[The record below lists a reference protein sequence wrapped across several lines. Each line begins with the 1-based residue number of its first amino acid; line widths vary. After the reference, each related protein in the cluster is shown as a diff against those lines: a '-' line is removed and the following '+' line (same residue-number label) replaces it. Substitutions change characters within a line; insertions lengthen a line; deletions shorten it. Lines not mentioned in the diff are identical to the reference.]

1 MGARLSAVEARTW
14 TAEQVAEQV
23 VALGATNDAN
33 YDACV
38 AQIKK
43 DKVDGKMILTLNH
56 AVLTRLLSTNSGLMI
71 SERDLER
78 LWDALHRLKENVVV
92 AEKDSSARSMSPSA
106 KRRRLTESTPVQWQW
121 RGDDGIY
128 QNYPEL
134 AQMQI
139 EGAWQKNVAT
149 TTLTHHHGGKHDD
162 EYAVICF
169 LTMKQTPTLSTS
181 AAAASSGGGDQS
193 DRKTRKIR
201 RWTVEDNHP
210 PSWDYMKPDQ
220 YCTVVPVERGTVDWK
235 LVDALLFAVDGG
247 LDPATRELVNVE
259 RIQNRTL
266 MMRHNLERV
275 IIEKQRGTAN
285 LNEGMWFHGT
295 SKTTPLA
302 IATSSNGFAVHAGRE
317 SAFYGR
323 GAYMAKNARYSHHYA
338 HVLESADKK
347 QNYRQLLLVN
357 VLGGNTK
364 RYTNHTIDRNMTSI
378 ALGVQGFDSVL
389 GGPHRPLHAGPGT
402 DDSLMCVVY
411 KSSQLMPLFV
421 VTYAAKDGGSQG
433 HGALSLLGAAASAQ
447 PSLGTPT
454 TMPTAGATHWS
465 LRQSSADRLAVVKRI
480 AHALYLAS
488 DKTSSTKQV
497 WQVAARYECK
507 TLKWASSLGQYMSK
521 IDKKV
526 ATLRKKS
533 LALSAAGGGSG
544 GGASASTSSASVSSA
559 SVSTST
565 SSIGTTSSVSASVS
579 ASASASTSTTTTS
592 IVASTSTSSAST
604 SSASTST
611 STSTSTSR
619 IGTTSTTATSI
630 VASTSPSS
638 ASGGAPPSFSCV
650 CNRVFTSLRGLKQH
664 VARYCSH
671 PTAFT
676 LTGLPATH
684 GCASCMGV
692 YRWDYG
698 TQDGRP
704 TYTGGADGDMRVY
717 YHAKDEMWLVG
728 QTVGGGKT
736 SSRMYTIGRGAA
748 TPPNATTSL
757 WRVHEGFAPCHRLQV
772 TSEAQGNLHVGPRAH
787 AQHADQLPGT
797 IRLLMGRY
805 VKQAGQKNG
814 RAWYMMRGPTHTM
827 AMWHHGGLWIGS
839 DAVDVGTRRGN
850 IFSRSDA
857 PTPDAIRVQTW
868 YVNGGYQ
875 PHVVHCLAL

>member
-1 MGARLSAVEARTW
+1 MGARQSAVEARTW

-33 YDACV
+33 YDACA

-56 AVLTRLLSTNSGLMI
+56 TVLTRLLSTNSGLMI
-71 SERDLER
+71 SETDLER

-106 KRRRLTESTPVQWQW
+106 KRRRLTEPKPVQWQW
-121 RGDDGIY
+121 RGDDGVY

-162 EYAVICF
+162 EYVVICF
-169 LTMKQTPTLSTS
+169 LTMKQTPTLSAS

-235 LVDALLFAVDGG
+235 LVDALLFAVNGG
-247 LDPATRELVNVE
+247 LDPATRELVKVE

-275 IIEKQRGTAN
+275 IIEKQRGAAN

-317 SAFYGR
+317 TAFYGR
-323 GAYMAKNARYSHHYA
+323 GAYLARNARYSHHYA

-347 QNYRQLLLVN
+347 QGYRQLLLVN

-364 RYTNHTIDRNMTSI
+364 QYTNHTIDRNMTSI
-378 ALGVQGFDSVL
+378 ALGNQGFDSVL
-389 GGPHRPLHAGPGT
+389 GGPHRPLHAGPGP
-402 DDSLMCVVY
+402 DDSPMCVVY

-421 VTYAAKDGGSQG
+421 VTYAAKDGRSQG
-433 HGALSLLGAAASAQ
+433 HAALSLLGAAASAQ

-465 LRQSSADRLAVVKRI
+465 LRQSRADRQAVVKRI

-488 DKTSSTKQV
+488 DKTSSAKQV
-497 WQVAARYECK
+497 WQVAALYECK

-521 IDKKV
+521 INKKV

-544 GGASASTSSASVSSA
+544 GGASASTS
-559 SVSTST
+559 TT
-565 SSIGTTSSVSASVS
+565 SIGTTSSAS
-579 ASASASTSTTTTS
+579 ASASASTSTNTTSIGTTS
-592 IVASTSTSSAST
+592 IVAS
-604 SSASTST
+604 
-611 STSTSTSR
+611 
-619 IGTTSTTATSI
+619 TTSTTATSI

-772 TSEAQGNLHVGPRAH
+772 TSEAQGNLHVHVAGG
-787 AQHADQLPGT
+787 AQYADQLPGT

-839 DAVDVGTRRGN
+839 DAVDVGTHRGN

-875 PHVVHCLAL
+875 PHAVHCVAL